1 MAQTSIPS
9 YALYGEAQGSL
20 SAGFAHIETIA
31 ARSSLH
37 DWEIRPHRHAD
48 FVQLLLVHS
57 GQAWIT
63 FDGAEQALAGPLAVM
78 VPAGVVHGFRFAA
91 DVVGHVVTLGADFTG
106 RAPAPADPL
115 HRALSQGQAAP
126 LAPRPPAAP
135 PGWLPKCWPHRPIA
149 APAIRC
155 SCHWPK
161 PSHAAWRRMPRPR
174 PAPDTR
180 LDRFRQLVE
189 IHYRSH
195 RDLAFYAAALGTTPR
210 TLSRL
215 TAARLGCSP
224 WTWSTAAWRA
234 KRTACCATPT
244 PPPPRWRANSA
255 SKTRPTSP
263 ASTCASPAA
272 ARRRIGRKL
281 NRNGGI
287 STCAAFLIMK
297 CLDIKAVRRG

>member
-126 LAPRPPAAP
+126 LPPEAARRAA
-135 PGWLPKCWPHRPIA
+135 WLAAEMLAAQADRSAGDPLLLSLAETLARCVA
-149 APAIRC
+149 QDAPA
-155 SCHWPK
+155 SGQ
-161 PSHAAWRRMPRPR
+161 AT
-174 PAPDTR
+174 DTR

-224 WTWSTAAWRA
+224 MDVVHRRLAREAHRLLRYTNATAAQVAGELGFEDPSYFSRFYL
-234 KRTACCATPT
+234 RLTG
-244 PPPPRWRANSA
+244 R
-255 SKTRPTSP
+255 RP
-263 ASTCASPAA
+263 AQD
-272 ARRRIGRKL
+272 R
-281 NRNGGI
+281 GG
-287 STCAAFLIMK
+287 S
-297 CLDIKAVRRG
+297 

>member
-9 YALYGEAQGSL
+9 YALYGEAQGGL

-115 HRALSQGQAAP
+115 HRALAQGQAAP
-126 LAPRPPAAP
+126 LPPEAARRAA
-135 PGWLPKCWPHRPIA
+135 WLAAEMLAAQADRSAGDPLLLSLAETLARCVA
-149 APAIRC
+149 QDAPA
-155 SCHWPK
+155 SG
-161 PSHAAWRRMPRPR
+161 

-224 WTWSTAAWRA
+224 MDVVHRRLAREAHRLLRYTNATAAQVAGELGFEDPSYFSRFYLRLTGRRPAQDRA
-234 KRTACCATPT
+234 
-244 PPPPRWRANSA
+244 
-255 SKTRPTSP
+255 
-263 ASTCASPAA
+263 
-272 ARRRIGRKL
+272 
-281 NRNGGI
+281 GG
-287 STCAAFLIMK
+287 A
-297 CLDIKAVRRG
+297 